1 MKKINGKKRERNN
14 QRDLQGKRM
23 NDEHTHKNHKQK
35 LKENLQQNMT
45 STKKVNKKQLNKK

>member
-23 NDEHTHKNHKQK
+23 NDEHTDKNHKQK

-45 STKKVNKKQLNKK
+45 STKK

>member
-23 NDEHTHKNHKQK
+23 NDEQHTHKQK

>member
-45 STKKVNKKQLNKK
+45 STKKSK